1 MREQIW
7 LIRLVDSERS
17 LRAVGRGHQL
27 LRGILRRGYELRR
40 PAFASPVAIH
50 DLCHGLLVWF
60 HYKHP
65 LVLPWPTVVP
75 GKQLGIH
82 PDLARNW
89 VEMVAVWAEAAT
101 CMHLCSSVLG
111 PRVRNRRQ
119 MRMIEW
125 SESSRFFVSCESPES
140 SRWLTLLC
148 EYLSCAYH
156 TLCSICLEGLC
167 LLRRSLCSYKKGAAH
182 LNQYVDQ
189 WQERAGLHSSE
200 FRISVLQDWPTA
212 LYRLAVRTPFC
223 MRLLPGQEGE
233 CAQPGGCGRLLRGKG
248 RGPQGVWDIF
258 KRFTSGAIEKKT
270 LFFAGPS

>member
-75 GKQLGIH
+75 GKQLGIR
-82 PDLARNW
+82 PDLARNR

-111 PRVRNRRQ
+111 LRVRNRRQ

-167 LLRRSLCSYKKGAAH
+167 LLRRSLCSYKKVQHTLTGVWTNGRKGRDYIV
-182 LNQYVDQ
+182 LNLGS
-189 WQERAGLHSSE
+189 AS
-200 FRISVLQDWPTA
+200 FKI
-212 LYRLAVRTPFC
+212 
-223 MRLLPGQEGE
+223 
-233 CAQPGGCGRLLRGKG
+233 GRLLFIALLCVHLFACAFYRVKKESALSQEDVDAFYEGKG
-248 RGPQGVWDIF
+248 VDPKVCEI
-258 KRFTSGAIEKKT
+258 
-270 LFFAGPS
+270 